1 MEKKRKKIGL
11 ALGSGALKGLA
22 HVGVIKVLEEN
33 NIPVDFV
40 AGTSIGALV
49 GAIYAY
55 FGNSRVLE
63 SIVLES
69 DLKSS
74 LGLLD
79 PTFKKGFLRGEKIMR
94 FFKKYVK
101 AKDFNELKK
110 PFIVVA
116 TNVKNGEAE
125 VMRRG
130 DLVSA
135 VRASISVPV
144 VFQPVKREGKL
155 LIDGGMTMP
164 VPVRPLK
171 QKGADIIIAINL
183 YNYTKRQQKRFRKI
197 NLSFVG
203 NKAAEIMLY
212 QLAKRDVGEADIV
225 IEPDVE
231 GFSLIEAIK
240 KREKIMK
247 LGEQAALAK
256 IKEIKKLL
264 N

>member
-22 HVGVIKVLEEN
+22 HIGVIKVLEEN
-33 NIPVDFV
+33 NIPIDFI

-55 FGNSRVLE
+55 FGNSRILE
-63 SIVLES
+63 NIVAEA

-79 PTFKKGFLRGEKIMR
+79 PTLKKGFLRGEKIMH
-94 FFKKYVK
+94 FFKKHVK
-101 AKDFNELKK
+101 ARDFKELKK
-110 PFIVVA
+110 PLVILA
-116 TNVKNGEAE
+116 TDLRNGEAE
-125 VMRRG
+125 VIKSG

-135 VRASISVPV
+135 VRASISVPII
-144 VFQPVKREGKL
+144 FQPVKREGKM

-164 VPVRPLK
+164 VPVKPLK
-171 QKGADIIIAINL
+171 QIGADIVIAVNL
-183 YNYTKRQQKRFRKI
+183 YNYAKRQQKRFRKI

-212 QLAKRDVGEADIV
+212 QLAKRDVEEADVV

-247 LGEQAALAK
+247 LGEEAALAK
-256 IKEIKKLL
+256 IREIKKLL

>member
-1 MEKKRKKIGL
+1 MQNTKKKIGL

-33 NIPVDFV
+33 NIPIDFI

-74 LGLLD
+74 LGFLD
-79 PTFKKGFLRGEKIMR
+79 PTLKKGFLRGEKIMR

-110 PFIVVA
+110 PLAVIA
-116 TNVKNGEAE
+116 TNLKTGEAKIIKK
-125 VMRRG
+125 G

-135 VRASISVPV
+135 IRASISVPV
-144 VFQPVKREGKL
+144 VFQPVKREGEF

-164 VPVRPLK
+164 VPVGPLK
-171 QKGADIIIAINL
+171 QMGADIIIAVNL
-183 YNYTKRQQKRFRKI
+183 YDYGKRQQKRFRKL
-197 NLSFVG
+197 NLSFIG